1 MYGGELESETWTET
15 LLNMTGSVVT
25 QSCSGVGFVMTD
37 VQSCSGS
44 IEEVS
49 QIKDIERKSEMPF

>member
-1 MYGGELESETWTET
+1 MYGGELESDTWTVT

-25 QSCSGVGFVMTD
+25 QSCSGVGFAMTD

-44 IEEVS
+44 IEEVL
-49 QIKDIERKSEMPF
+49 QL